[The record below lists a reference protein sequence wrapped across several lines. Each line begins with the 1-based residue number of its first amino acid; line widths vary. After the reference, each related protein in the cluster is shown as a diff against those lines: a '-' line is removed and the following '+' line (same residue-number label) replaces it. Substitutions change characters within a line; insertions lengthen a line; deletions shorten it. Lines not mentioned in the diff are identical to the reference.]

1 MIIRI
6 NQLLCF
12 RWYWWHNFGDSG
24 GMFWNYWCILTLWWY
39 ALARSLVRL
48 CFRGRCAAWWGVMWS
63 SSLCVLYGDFIS
75 RVCMVFSGVVSVSHG
90 LLTCLVNMVFEFGVL
105 VSISVCM
112 LARGIMVQ
120 LLSRSG
126 TKMKILKLTENS
138 NLTSDSG
145 FPSLITYILTIH
157 LSKSDQ
163 EWICYP
169 IPIEFTLTTS

>member
-1 MIIRI
+1 MYYMVIS
-6 NQLLCF
+6 F
-12 RWYWWHNFGDSG
+12 
-24 GMFWNYWCILTLWWY
+24 
-39 ALARSLVRL
+39 
-48 CFRGRCAAWWGVMWS
+48 
-63 SSLCVLYGDFIS
+63 S
-75 RVCMVFSGVVSVSHG
+75 RVRMVFSGVVSVSHG

-163 EWICYP
+163 E
-169 IPIEFTLTTS
+169 

>member
-1 MIIRI
+1 MQNHSFISTLGFGWLAAACVQQQRI
-6 NQLLCF
+6 WLVWVKTECFGLL
-12 RWYWWHNFGDSG
+12 RKGPGS
-24 GMFWNYWCILTLWWY
+24 
-39 ALARSLVRL
+39 
-48 CFRGRCAAWWGVMWS
+48 
-63 SSLCVLYGDFIS
+63 VLLHHPVYYMVISFS

-163 EWICYP
+163 E
-169 IPIEFTLTTS
+169 